1 MPALSLGEPEDSAE
15 AADGQE
21 AAERGVGICGRRRS
35 MGATGWGAD
44 GGGGGVLASISKK
57 PFYLSFHFNL

>member
-1 MPALSLGEPEDSAE
+1 MPALGLGEPEDSAG

-57 PFYLSFHFNL
+57 TLLSFFSF